1 MNNENKIERNVIM
14 AALTTLFP
22 VFFMLALGFVS
33 RIKGWITPEQK
44 AGANAIIFKILFP
57 ILVLNLMC
65 TATIEMSH
73 IKIIGYVFVVYLVA
87 LIVGKLFA
95 SKVNKKYAHFSPYL
109 LTVVEGGNVAL
120 PLYLSIVGTS
130 SNTVIF
136 DIAGTIIA
144 FIVFPVFIAK
154 EASTGSSVKD
164 MVKSI
169 FTNSFV
175 IAVIIGLFL
184 NLTGI
189 YNMLMVSQFG
199 PMITGTLTQA
209 TTPIVSLILFILG
222 YDLNVDK
229 KTFVPILK
237 LMTIKIVYYALV
249 IAGFF
254 VLFPE
259 QMADKTFMMA
269 PIIYF
274 MCPTGFG
281 LMPVIA
287 PLYKDE
293 DDASFTSAFVSIFMI
308 VTLFVYTMVVI
319 FIA

>member
-1 MNNENKIERNVIM
+1 M

-22 VFFMLALGFVS
+22 VFFMLILGYTA
-33 RIKGWITPEQK
+33 RKKQWITFEQK

-57 ILVLNLMC
+57 ILIFSLMC
-65 TATIEMSH
+65 KAEIASEH
-73 IKIIGYVFVVYLVA
+73 IMIIAYVFVVYILAIVLGKIVA
-87 LIVGKLFA
+87 PII
-95 SKVNKKYAHFSPYL
+95 SKKHAHFAPYL
-109 LTVVEGGNVAL
+109 LSVVEGGNVAL

-136 DIAGTIIA
+136 DIAGTIVC
-144 FIVFPVFIAK
+144 FVIVPILVAK
-154 EASTGSSVKD
+154 EASTGSSPKE
-164 MVKSI
+164 MLKNI

-175 IAVIIGLFL
+175 IAVLLGLVL
-184 NLTGI
+184 NLTGG
-189 YNMLMVSQFG
+189 YHMLLAS
-199 PMITGTLTQA
+199 PMGEMLTKTLNQA
-209 TTPIVSLILFILG
+209 TTPIVSMILFILG
-222 YDLNVDK
+222 YDLIIDK
-229 KTFVPILK
+229 KTLGPILK
-237 LMTIKIVYYALV
+237 FMGVKIIYFACV

-254 VLFPE
+254 ILFPV

-281 LMPVIA
+281 LMPIIE

-293 DDASFTSAFVSIFMI
+293 EDASFTSAFVSIFMI
-308 VTLFVYTMVVI
+308 ITLIVYTCVVL

>member
-1 MNNENKIERNVIM
+1 M
-14 AALTTLFP
+14 
-22 VFFMLALGFVS
+22 
-33 RIKGWITPEQK
+33 
-44 AGANAIIFKILFP
+44 
-57 ILVLNLMC
+57 
-65 TATIEMSH
+65 
-73 IKIIGYVFVVYLVA
+73 
-87 LIVGKLFA
+87 
-95 SKVNKKYAHFSPYL
+95 
-109 LTVVEGGNVAL
+109 TVVEGGNVAL

-130 SNTVIF
+130 SNTVLF

-229 KTFVPILK
+229 KH
-237 LMTIKIVYYALV
+237 
-249 IAGFF
+249 
-254 VLFPE
+254 
-259 QMADKTFMMA
+259 
-269 PIIYF
+269 
-274 MCPTGFG
+274 
-281 LMPVIA
+281 
-287 PLYKDE
+287 
-293 DDASFTSAFVSIFMI
+293 SFQ
-308 VTLFVYTMVVI
+308 Y
-319 FIA
+319 